1 MAAAMRRRYNKL
13 IAVRS
18 PTPEV
23 SAMSDDDAKLA
34 DPVACLAFLRAEVAA
49 VGPSRVPTVEA
60 DIRAVDAGAPAL
72 RRLNLNESAFPPSPR
87 TIAAIQAAA
96 SHVNRYPD
104 PKGRALRAALA
115 APIGVAAER
124 IVLGNGSDELIA
136 LVGQMTLDRATSAV
150 LPTPSFPRYLHAAK
164 LAGATPIAVPV
175 DAEGANDTAAM
186 LTAIRADTR
195 LVYCATPN
203 NPTGAMLGEDRLRAF
218 VAAVPH
224 RVLLAVDEAYF
235 EFARRAGGPDG
246 FEVLTAARRGPWVL
260 LRTLSKAYGIA
271 GLRVG
276 YCVARDATLAEALNR
291 MRGAFNVNVVAQA
304 AALAALGDEAHTRKL
319 IDDCARERD
328 RLAAGLRRLGCE
340 PLPSVANFVSAPLP
354 MPASESVPLLARL
367 GIIVGAVGPAPFE
380 RYIRVTVGTPEDT
393 DAVLTALGE
402 VLRRR

>member
-1 MAAAMRRRYNKL
+1 MA
-13 IAVRS
+13 
-18 PTPEV
+18 
-23 SAMSDDDAKLA
+23 DDEAKPA
-34 DPVACLAFLRAEVAA
+34 DPVARLPFVRAEVAA
-49 VGPSRVPTVEA
+49 LGPARVPTVEA
-60 DIRAVDAGAPAL
+60 DIRAVGGGQPVL
-72 RRLNLNESAFPPSPR
+72 RRLNLNESAFPPSPL

-96 SHVNRYPD
+96 SDVNRYPD

-115 APIGVAAER
+115 TRIGVAAER

-136 LVGQMTLDRATSAV
+136 LIGQMTLERASSAV

-164 LAGATPIAVPV
+164 LAGAMPIAAPV

-203 NPTGAMLGEDRLRAF
+203 NPTGAMLDEDRLRDF
-218 VAAVPH
+218 VTAVPD
-224 RVLLAVDEAYF
+224 RVLLAIDEAYF
-235 EFARRAGGPDG
+235 EFARHAGGPDA

-276 YCVARDATLAEALNR
+276 YCVASDATLAEALNR

-319 IDDCARERD
+319 VDDCARERA
-328 RLAAGLRRLGCE
+328 RLSAGLRRMGCE

-354 MPASESVPLLARL
+354 IPASESVPLLAQL
-367 GIIVGAVGPAPFE
+367 GVMVGAVGPAPFD

-393 DAVLTALGE
+393 DVVLAALGE
-402 VLRRR
+402 LLGQP